1 MITARHY
8 ECIIAAAERF
18 TSAAAAAVTDAV
30 CPSGSQQE
38 EDAAFKTRNVL
49 ISRHRSPGT

>member
-1 MITARHY
+1 M
-8 ECIIAAAERF
+8 AAERF
-18 TSAAAAAVTDAV
+18 TSAAAAAALTDAE

-49 ISRHRSPGT
+49 IGHHWSPGT